1 MNHTGIDKVTYG
13 VTDLEKCAKFWTD
26 FGLSPIKT
34 GDGQR
39 KFSAQNGALIE
50 LRSANDPNLP
60 PPVGDEVSATARE
73 ATFGVRSTEDLQ
85 ELAANLSEDREV
97 REDADGSIHTVDPL
111 GYGLAFQVT
120 QTTPVLAPELEV
132 NVPGRATRINKRA
145 EKYDRA
151 MPLELSHIVYV
162 TDDIEPHKEF
172 YVDRLG
178 FKLTDAYPGRG
189 YFARGAAAHHHHN
202 LFLLNPGQGKRG
214 FHHVA
219 FEVGNIH
226 ELFGG
231 GNNMTREG
239 WDTMI
244 GPGRHP
250 ISSCYFWYFKNPCGG
265 AAEYDFDSDVVDDN
279 WEYREWESTPENF
292 AEWALAEGMAA
303 ELMFKGIQGSFRDK
317 KPE

>member
-13 VTDLEKCAKFWTD
+13 LADIEAGTRFWTD
-26 FGLSPIKT
+26 FGLVPVDIGNGHT
-34 GDGQR
+34 A
-39 KFSAQNGALIE
+39 FATQNGAVVE
-50 LRSANDPNLP
+50 LRPVDDPALP
-60 PPVGDEVSATARE
+60 PPVGDDFKATVRE
-73 ATFGVRSTEDLQ
+73 AMFGVRSAEDLNK
-85 ELAANLSEDREV
+85 LAANLSEDREV
-97 REDADGSIHTVDPL
+97 REDPDGSIHSVDPL
-111 GYGLAFQVT
+111 GYGLAFRVT
-120 QTTPVLAPELEV
+120 QTKSVEAPELEV

-145 EKYDRA
+145 EKFDKA
-151 MPLELSHIVYV
+151 APLEMSHIVYV

-189 YFARGAAAHHHHN
+189 YFTRGAAAHHHHN
-202 LFLLNPGQGKRG
+202 LFLLNTGAGKRG

-219 FEVGNIH
+219 FEVGTIH

-231 GNNMTREG
+231 GNNMTRQG
-239 WDTMI
+239 WETMI

-279 WEYREWESTPENF
+279 WEAREWESTPENF
-292 AEWALAEGMAA
+292 AEWALGEGMAA
-303 ELMFKGIQGSFRDK
+303 EMMFKGIQGSFRDR

>member
-13 VTDLEKCAKFWTD
+13 VADLEAGIKFWSD
-26 FGLSPIKT
+26 FGLAPVEAGNGHAT
-34 GDGQR
+34 
-39 KFSAQNGALIE
+39 FTAENGAVIE
-50 LRSANDPNLP
+50 LRAPDDPELP
-60 PPVGDEVSATARE
+60 PPVGDEKDGTARE
-73 ATFGVRSTEDLQ
+73 AMFGVESRDDL
-85 ELAANLSEDREV
+85 ETIAAILTTDREV
-97 REDADGSIHTVDPL
+97 REDSEGAIHTIDPVGFGL
-111 GYGLAFQVT
+111 GFRVT
-120 QTTPVLAPELEV
+120 QTHSVEAPEQEI
-132 NVPGRATRINKRA
+132 NVPGRATRLNRRA
-145 EKYDRA
+145 KMFDKATPMEI
-151 MPLELSHIVYV
+151 SHIVYV
-162 TDDIEPHKEF
+162 TNDIDNHKEF

-189 YFARGAAAHHHHN
+189 YFTRAAGAHHHHN
-202 LFLLNPGQGKRG
+202 LFLLNPGNNNKG

-219 FEVGNIH
+219 FELGSIH

-279 WEYREWESTPENF
+279 WEPKEWESKPENF
-292 AEWALAEGMAA
+292 AEWCLAEGMGEA
-303 ELMFKGIQGSFRDK
+303 LRFRGIQDG
-317 KPE
+317 

>member
-13 VTDLEKCAKFWTD
+13 VADIESGKKFWID
-26 FGLSPIKT
+26 FGLTPLDNGS
-34 GDGQR
+34 GHEALA
-39 KFSAQNGALIE
+39 AQNGSVVE
-50 LRSANDPNLP
+50 LRPVDDPDLP
-60 PPVGDEVSATARE
+60 SPVGEDVNATVRE
-73 ATFGVRSTEDLQ
+73 ATFGVRSKEDVQ
-85 ELAANLSEDREV
+85 ALAANLSEDRDV

-111 GYGLAFQVT
+111 GYGLSFRVT
-120 QTTPVLAPELEV
+120 QTTRVKAPEQEV
-132 NVPGRATRINKRA
+132 NVPGRATRVNKRA
-145 EKYDRA
+145 DKYDHA
-151 MPLELSHIVYV
+151 TPLEMSHIVYV

-189 YFARGAAAHHHHN
+189 YFTRGAAANHHHN
-202 LFLLNPGQGKRG
+202 LFLLNPGHGKRG

-219 FEVGNIH
+219 FEVGSIH

-231 GNNMTREG
+231 GNNMTRQNWE
-239 WDTMI
+239 TMI

-279 WEYREWESTPENF
+279 WEAREWESTPENF
-292 AEWALAEGMAA
+292 AEWALAEGMAS
-303 ELMFKGIQGSFRDK
+303 EMMFKGIQGSFRDK
-317 KPE
+317 PAE